1 MANILMYQ
9 NWLNE
14 NRIFE
19 EDLSLYIDWKGK
31 WTRKFKH
38 NKYDAQGWK

>member
-19 EDLSLYIDWKGK
+19 KDLFFISTVKG
-31 WTRKFKH
+31 
-38 NKYDAQGWK
+38 NGPEN